1 MSHVFDISCEQN
13 KSDGSVELDFP
24 CLFPAS
30 IFGYSV
36 QKDLKLSLV
45 IHFNKRLLRYSQE
58 FAAESY
64 FFFAQNIL
72 QNVVLQ
78 QQINFAM

>member
-1 MSHVFDISCEQN
+1 M
-13 KSDGSVELDFP
+13 
-24 CLFPAS
+24 
-30 IFGYSV
+30 FGYRV

-45 IHFNKRLLRYSQE
+45 IYFNQRLLRYSQE

-64 FFFAQNIL
+64 YIFFAQNIL

-78 QQINFAM
+78 QQINFAMRKVIEALNTFSFKSVNFKEKVTDSVVL